1 MIIIKLRNGV
11 IVVLNSENYIVEF
24 VILEETYYCI
34 WYSDDEDLFWL
45 SDNKILFFKSIEQI
59 TLYCERQGLCVEE
72 EISVY
77 DFNTLLDWLKGSHS
91 QINCEYLLRM
101 WNIISDFSHSINAK
115 FSDSDDQLNQIYE
128 KLFFGNNLPGINL
141 TNQKYCPTFSQI
153 EQQLLVELFKKGI
166 NIIEKEFQIKQLL

>member
-11 IVVLNSENYIVEF
+11 IVVLNSDNYIVEF

-34 WYSDDEDLFWL
+34 WYSNDEDLFWL

-59 TLYCERQGLCVEE
+59 RLYCERQGLYVEE
-72 EISVY
+72 GVSVY
-77 DFNTLLDWLKGSHS
+77 DFNTLLDWLKGLHS
-91 QINCEYLLRM
+91 QINCEYLLRI
-101 WNIISDFSHSINAK
+101 WNIISDFSHS
-115 FSDSDDQLNQIYE
+115 IYE
-128 KLFFGNNLPGINL
+128 KLFFGNNLPGIKL

-166 NIIEKEFQIKQLL
+166 NIIEKEFQIKLL